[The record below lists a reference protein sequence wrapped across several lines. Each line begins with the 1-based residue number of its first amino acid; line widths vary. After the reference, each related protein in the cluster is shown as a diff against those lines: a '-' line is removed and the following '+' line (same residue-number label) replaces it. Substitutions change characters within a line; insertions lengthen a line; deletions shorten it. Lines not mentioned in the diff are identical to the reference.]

1 MAWKRILF
9 DLDGTLTDPA
19 TGIVNSILHALKRM
33 EISESDP
40 AALTRFIGPPL
51 HESFAGRYDL
61 STADAF
67 RAVEYY
73 REYFRD
79 RGIFENRVYPE
90 IPDLLERLAGRGC
103 GLMLATSKPTVYAQ
117 RILDHFGLS
126 PLFSAVWGS
135 ELDGS
140 RTRKGDVIR
149 AALDDPA
156 CSGAAVMV
164 GDRIDDIRGAREN
177 NIPGVAVRWGYGAPD
192 EFASIS
198 PEFRAEDV
206 AELSTLLGVEWSR

>member
-19 TGIVNSILHALKRM
+19 TGIVNSILHALNRM
-33 EISESDP
+33 GIPESDP
-40 AALTRFIGPPL
+40 AALTQFVGPPL
-51 HESFAGRYDL
+51 HESFATRYGL

-67 RAVEYY
+67 CAVEYY
-73 REYFRD
+73 REYFTD

-90 IPDLLERLAGRGC
+90 IPDLLERLAGRDC
-103 GLMLATSKPTVYAQ
+103 CLVLATSKPTVYAK
-117 RILDHFGLS
+117 RILDHFGLNR
-126 PLFSAVWGS
+126 LFSAVWGS

-140 RTRKGDVIR
+140 RTRKGEVIR

-177 NIPGVAVRWGYGAPD
+177 GIPGVAVYWGYAAP
-192 EFASIS
+192 E
-198 PEFRAEDV
+198 
-206 AELSTLLGVEWSR
+206 